1 MRLTFCHP
9 EFEQEVR
16 ERLNI
21 FERNLT
27 DADASLVR
35 ELDLTNFDFK
45 DDDIETLFLFPN
57 LTSLSINI
65 GQQGPYFWN
74 HFSKLQ
80 ELYWCCWGFEID
92 FAVFSN
98 MKDLAY
104 LMVSGGDYSSIKF
117 NGLDSLIQL
126 THLEELLLH
135 EFGSVDLAPLENM
148 PQLKHFSLLYT
159 DSAQN
164 IETIGKLH
172 WLESLALRGLYL
184 DNLDF
189 LDSLPDHVELELCG
203 IEIYGRKEVDVLKWK
218 RFKNRDICE
227 IQVKDQYW
235 EYIDLSALDSQS

>member
-1 MRLTFCHP
+1 MKLTFFHP

-16 ERLNI
+16 ERLNV
-21 FERNLT
+21 FDRDLT

-45 DDDIETLFLFPN
+45 DDDIETLFLFSN

-65 GQQGPYFWN
+65 GQQGLYFWN
-74 HFSKLQ
+74 HFSKLKV
-80 ELYWCCWGFEID
+80 LYWCCWGFEID

-104 LMVSGGDYSSIKF
+104 LMVSGGVYSSIKF
-117 NGLDSLIQL
+117 KGLDSLIQL
-126 THLEELLLH
+126 TRLEELLLH

-159 DSAQN
+159 DSVQN
-164 IETIGKLH
+164 IEAVGKMY
-172 WLESLALRGLYL
+172 WLESLDLSGLYI
-184 DNLDF
+184 DNLEF

-227 IQVKDQYW
+227 IWVKDRYW
-235 EYIDLSALDSQS
+235 EYIGLSSLDNES

>member
-1 MRLTFCHP
+1 MIKLTFAHP

-16 ERLNI
+16 ERIKI
-21 FERNLT
+21 FDRDLVA
-27 DADASLVR
+27 ADALLVK

-45 DDDIETLFLFPN
+45 DEDIETLFQFSN

-65 GQQGPYFWN
+65 GQQNAFFWN

-80 ELYWCCWGFEID
+80 DLYWCCWGFEID

-98 MKDLAY
+98 MQDLTY
-104 LMVSGGDYSSIKF
+104 LMVSGGDYSDIKF
-117 NGLDSLIQL
+117 TGLESLIQL
-126 THLEELLLH
+126 KHLEELLLH
-135 EFGSVDLAPLENM
+135 EFGPVDLAPLEKM

-164 IETIGKLH
+164 IETLGKLH
-172 WLESLALRGLYL
+172 WLESLDLCGLYVE
-184 DNLDF
+184 NLDF
-189 LDSLPDHVELELCG
+189 LDSLPNSVELDMCG

-218 RFKNRDICE
+218 RFIKRDICE

-235 EYIDLSALDSQS
+235 EYIDLSALAD

>member
-1 MRLTFCHP
+1 MKLTFCHS

-16 ERLNI
+16 ERLNV
-21 FERNLT
+21 FDRDLT

-45 DDDIETLFLFPN
+45 DDDIETLFLFSN

-65 GQQGPYFWN
+65 GQQDLYFWN
-74 HFSKLQ
+74 HFSKLKV
-80 ELYWCCWGFEID
+80 LYWCCWGFEID

-104 LMVSGGDYSSIKF
+104 LMVSGGVYSSIKF
-117 NGLDSLIQL
+117 NSLDSLIQL
-126 THLEELLLH
+126 PRLEELLLH

-159 DSAQN
+159 DSVQN
-164 IETIGKLH
+164 IEAVGKMY
-172 WLESLALRGLYL
+172 WLESLDLSGLYI

-189 LDSLPDHVELELCG
+189 LDSLPEHVELELCG

-227 IQVKDQYW
+227 IWVKDRYW
-235 EYIDLSALDSQS
+235 EYIDLSSLDNES